1 MNSLLTIVSAKYA
14 GTKPEATDDV
24 GLCLEGHAEEDFS
37 RPASGNQLTVP
48 RTGGRQY
55 FPVNIALNINIQL
68 DTKTMKNNRYHGF
81 VIVTW
86 NQNKL
91 FYFTREML
99 CQQALKQHS

>member
-48 RTGGRQY
+48 RTGGR
-55 FPVNIALNINIQL
+55 
-68 DTKTMKNNRYHGF
+68 
-81 VIVTW
+81 
-86 NQNKL
+86 
-91 FYFTREML
+91 
-99 CQQALKQHS
+99 